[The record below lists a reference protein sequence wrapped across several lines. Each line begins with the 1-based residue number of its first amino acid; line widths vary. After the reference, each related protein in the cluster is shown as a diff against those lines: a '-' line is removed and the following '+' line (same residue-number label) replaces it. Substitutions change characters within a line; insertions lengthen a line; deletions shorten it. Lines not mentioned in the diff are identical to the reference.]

1 MKTTSW
7 LRVFSLTLLF
17 HILITSST
25 SLSLSNDNKKESK
38 REINAIERREPSN
51 QKHLSEKEDSGEAR
65 WMSSYIFPI
74 FPQFYNLDY
83 NSVWNFLK
91 RSDTIGYF
99 VIRDIISVSHSY
111 ISFVRCNLCLVSLP
125 KIYLIILLTIVF
137 WIDDILGH
145 DWYFDVGR

>member
-17 HILITSST
+17 HVLITSST
-25 SLSLSNDNKKESK
+25 SLSLSTYNKKESK

-51 QKHLSEKEDSGEAR
+51 QKHLSEKEYSGEAR

-99 VIRDIISVSHSY
+99 VIRDIISVSNSY
-111 ISFVRCNLCLVSLP
+111 IISSVYHSV
-125 KIYLIILLTIVF
+125 
-137 WIDDILGH
+137 
-145 DWYFDVGR
+145 YFFT

>member
-17 HILITSST
+17 HVLITSST
-25 SLSLSNDNKKESK
+25 SLSLSTYNKKESK

-99 VIRDIISVSHSY
+99 VIRDIISVSNSY
-111 ISFVRCNLCLVSLP
+111 IISSVYNDLVLFL
-125 KIYLIILLTIVF
+125 YLEYV
-137 WIDDILGH
+137 
-145 DWYFDVGR
+145 

>member
-111 ISFVRCNLCLVSLP
+111 ISFVRCTIVSLP
-125 KIYLIILLTIVF
+125 RIYLIILLTIVF

>member
-111 ISFVRCNLCLVSLP
+111 ISFVRCTILVSLP

>member
-1 MKTTSW
+1 MNSKFITILNIKYQTILTMKTTSW

-25 SLSLSNDNKKESK
+25 SLSLSTYNKKGSK
-38 REINAIERREPSN
+38 GEINAIERREPSN

-99 VIRDIISVSHSY
+99 VIRDIISVS
-111 ISFVRCNLCLVSLP
+111 NL
-125 KIYLIILLTIVF
+125 YTIPSVYNSV
-137 WIDDILGH
+137 
-145 DWYFDVGR
+145 YFFT

>member
-25 SLSLSNDNKKESK
+25 SLSLSNHNNKESK
-38 REINAIERREPSN
+38 REINAIERREPLN

-99 VIRDIISVSHSY
+99 VIRDIISVSNSY
-111 ISFVRCNLCLVSLP
+111 IIPLVPSY
-125 KIYLIILLTIVF
+125 IFYFYTYNISYHFTYNS
-137 WIDDILGH
+137 ILG
-145 DWYFDVGR
+145 